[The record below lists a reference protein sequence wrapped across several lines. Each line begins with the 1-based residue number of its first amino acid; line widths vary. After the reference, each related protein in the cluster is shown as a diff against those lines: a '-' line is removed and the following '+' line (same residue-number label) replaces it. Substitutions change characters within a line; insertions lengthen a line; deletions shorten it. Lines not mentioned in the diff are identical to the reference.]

1 MHLFSMTWNA
11 TISYFDFIP
20 QHTKV
25 SFKGTSPQLLWL
37 HIFKV
42 SWIRGHSTLL
52 PFFLFTSSA
61 SSLLSRNLNN
71 TPVCELELSV
81 CTTWF
86 HIWHWPKQ
94 SACLKIS
101 VIVLSSEY
109 LLTVSKEGHSPL
121 LKSFNFFK
129 FKLEILDV
137 RSMFN
142 IHKRCIKLYWIDQCM

>member
-1 MHLFSMTWNA
+1 MHLFSTTWNA

-61 SSLLSRNLNN
+61 SSLLSRNLI
-71 TPVCELELSV
+71 TPQCVDYCSLSV
-81 CTTWF
+81 QPGLTFDTDPNNLLAWKF
-86 HIWHWPKQ
+86 LWLSSALNIFLWLAKRDILHFWNLLISLSWNWRYLMLG
-94 SACLKIS
+94 ACLIF
-101 VIVLSSEY
+101 IEDALNCTE
-109 LLTVSKEGHSPL
+109 
-121 LKSFNFFK
+121 
-129 FKLEILDV
+129 
-137 RSMFN
+137 
-142 IHKRCIKLYWIDQCM
+142 

>member
-52 PFFLFTSSA
+52 LFFPFHFQCQFITFQKF
-61 SSLLSRNLNN
+61 NN
-71 TPVCELELSV
+71 TPVCGLQLSV

-86 HIWHWPKQ
+86 NIWHWLKQ
-94 SACLKIS
+94 SGSLKIF
-101 VIVLSSEY
+101 VIVLISEY
-109 LLTVSKEGHSPL
+109 LLMVSSERHSLL
-121 LKSFNFFK
+121 LKYFNS
-129 FKLEILDV
+129 FKLKSGIPDI
-137 RSMFN
+137 RRMYN
-142 IHKRCIKLYWIDQCM
+142 IHRRSIKLYWIDQCM